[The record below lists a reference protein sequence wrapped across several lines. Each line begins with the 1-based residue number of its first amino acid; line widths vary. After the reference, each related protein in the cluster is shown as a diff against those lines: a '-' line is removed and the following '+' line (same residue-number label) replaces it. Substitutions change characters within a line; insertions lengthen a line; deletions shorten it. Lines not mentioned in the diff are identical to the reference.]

1 MKKYT
6 DRGKK
11 DTRSGFGAGL
21 LEAGKADSRV
31 VALTADLKGSLKM
44 DAFAAEFPQRY
55 YECGIAEANMIGV
68 ASGMALT
75 GKVPFAGSFAEF
87 VTGRVYDQI
96 RMEVCYGKT
105 NVKIASSHAGVTLGE
120 DGATHQTMEDIAL
133 MRVLPDM
140 VVINPCDWTQTKNA
154 TIAAAKY
161 DGPVYLRFGRP
172 KVADFMPDEPF
183 EIGKAYVLNEGK
195 DVSIFA
201 TGHMV
206 WEALQ
211 AAEALEAEG
220 ICAEIID
227 IATIKPLDTKAV
239 LASAIKTGAVV
250 VAEEHNMA
258 GGLGELI
265 AGVLAATSPKPI
277 EYVNDVGYEYKKH
290 PIQPFDVIKQ
300 CFSFEERKG
309 FYRGNVLKYIMRMN
323 DKGQEES
330 DAQKALAYCQE
341 LVNVYEEKPKRFNQD
356 EVQKVLSR
364 HGKIQCVQEE
374 KCIPIQGND

>member
-6 DRGKK
+6 NTGNK

-21 LEAGKADSRV
+21 LEAGRQDERV
-31 VALTADLKGSLKM
+31 VALTADLKGSVKM
-44 DAFAAEFPQRY
+44 DAFAAEFPERFVQ
-55 YECGIAEANMIGV
+55 CGIAESNMIGV
-68 ASGMALT
+68 AAGLAIT

-87 VTGRVYDQI
+87 VTGRVYDQL
-96 RMEVCYGKT
+96 RQEVAYGHT
-105 NVKIASSHAGVTLGE
+105 NVKIASSHAGITLGE

-133 MRVLPDM
+133 MRALPNM

-195 DVSIFA
+195 DVTIFA

-220 ICAEIID
+220 ICAEVID
-227 IATIKPLDTKAV
+227 IATIKPLDTEAV
-239 LASAIKTGAVV
+239 IASAVKTGAVV

-265 AGVLAATSPKPI
+265 AGVLASTSPKPI
-277 EYVNDVGYEYKKH
+277 EYVNGKDQFGQSGTPAELLAAYGMDAAHIAQAAKK
-290 PIQPFDVIKQ
+290 VM
-300 CFSFEERKG
+300 ERK
-309 FYRGNVLKYIMRMN
+309 
-323 DKGQEES
+323 
-330 DAQKALAYCQE
+330 
-341 LVNVYEEKPKRFNQD
+341 
-356 EVQKVLSR
+356 
-364 HGKIQCVQEE
+364 
-374 KCIPIQGND
+374 

>member
-154 TIAAAKY
+154 TISAAKY

-183 EIGKAYVLNEGK
+183 EIGKAYELNEGK

-227 IATIKPLDTKAV
+227 IATIKPLDTKTV
-239 LASAIKTGAVV
+239 LEIAKKTGRVV
-250 VAEEHNMA
+250 TLEEHSVL
-258 GGLGELI
+258 GGLGGAVSEFLGEAHPTPI
-265 AGVLAATSPKPI
+265 LKIGVQDEFGQSGVAEDLLKA
-277 EYVNDVGYEYKKH
+277 
-290 PIQPFDVIKQ
+290 
-300 CFSFEERKG
+300 
-309 FYRGNVLKYIMRMN
+309 YRLMPEDIVSQVLKWM
-323 DKGQEES
+323 K
-330 DAQKALAYCQE
+330 
-341 LVNVYEEKPKRFNQD
+341 F
-356 EVQKVLSR
+356 
-364 HGKIQCVQEE
+364 
-374 KCIPIQGND
+374 